1 MKLVLRFINPHLRK
15 YVSCQI
21 WPIVWMMLYYFY
33 IHPILI
39 GLLMT
44 DHLGDGL
51 SMWVSR
57 VSLIIV
63 LIFFFL
69 FYSLRM
75 GYKALCSGSNWN
87 EVMCW
92 LFKFTALDI
101 YLKKSDYL
109 LLMRGSS
116 FNFATIMVVLSTET
130 KCWYPLLLLKLY
142 LLIHYFT
149 VWALIGWT
157 SEASSNAF
165 HICLARALLI
175 QLFPT
180 AFTIW
185 CSLNYVNYFCL
196 PLKILKV
203 SNHCYLQ
210 FYTLRYDKWNCIFI

>member
-1 MKLVLRFINPHLRK
+1 MLRFQLEWSHVLAVQVYSIRHL
-15 YVSCQI
+15 
-21 WPIVWMMLYYFY
+21 
-33 IHPILI
+33 
-39 GLLMT
+39 
-44 DHLGDGL
+44 
-51 SMWVSR
+51 
-57 VSLIIV
+57 
-63 LIFFFL
+63 
-69 FYSLRM
+69 
-75 GYKALCSGSNWN
+75 
-87 EVMCW
+87 
-92 LFKFTALDI
+92 
-101 YLKKSDYL
+101 LKKNVIRYL
-109 LLMRGSS
+109 WDGMRGSS

-185 CSLNYVNYFCL
+185 YSLKYVNYFCL

-210 FYTLRYDKWNCIFI
+210 FYTLHYDKWNCIFIKPMSKFVLQKKNSINHQNKNNQKIM